1 MIDRRQYAPA
11 TQRNREAIA
20 AVLQKYLPH
29 QGSILEIASGTG
41 EHACFFAPLFSPRWW
56 ITSDADPF
64 CRESIAAW
72 RDHEALANFR
82 PPLDLDVNAKVWPVE
97 QEILEEPITAI
108 VAINLIHISPWE
120 SCLGLLTG
128 AERILPEGGILY
140 LYGPYRQKGVSTAPS
155 NEAFDQSLQ
164 SRNPAWGL
172 RQLEDVIGEAEKRNL
187 HNQAIIPMPAN
198 NLSVI
203 FQKGSGE
210 TVC

>member
-1 MIDRRQYAPA
+1 MTDRRQYAPA

-20 AVLQKYLPH
+20 AVLQEYLPH

-56 ITSDADPF
+56 ITSDPDPL

-72 RDHEALANFR
+72 RDHEALANFQ
-82 PPLDLDVNAKVWPVE
+82 PPLDLDVNAAVWPVE
-97 QEILEEPITAI
+97 QEILEEPITAM

-140 LYGPYRQKGVSTAPS
+140 LYGPYRQKGLPTAPS

-172 RQLEDVIGEAEKRNL
+172 RSLEEVIDEAEKRNL
-187 HNQAIIPMPAN
+187 HNQAVIAMPAN

-203 FQKGSGE
+203 FQKGSGKA
-210 TVC
+210 VF